1 MRSLILFFIKYNG
14 FFLFVLLE
22 MTGLYL
28 LVQER
33 NPKQYTRY
41 TMSTNRLVGFL
52 TERVSK
58 VTRYWDLE
66 SENRRLA
73 TENKNL
79 HEQLRSAFFDDR
91 VQRDSVVTDT
101 QRYKYIVAE
110 VVDNSTSRL
119 NNYLL
124 LNRGE
129 SHGVRP
135 NMGVMNGSGDGILGI
150 VRHVSDNF
158 SSVMSVLH
166 MDTRISAK
174 IQRGNFFGTL
184 GWDGRSTRHL
194 VMDAI
199 PKHATIHR
207 GDTVVTSGFSGIFP
221 KGVVV
226 GVVDTFSLEPGSSF
240 YTINVLL
247 SGDLSNA
254 AYGFVVE
261 DLMKAELD
269 SLDEQLESIEEQ

>member
-1 MRSLILFFIKYNG
+1 MRNLILFFIKYNG

-22 MTGLYL
+22 AIGIYL

-33 NPKQYTRY
+33 NPKQHAHFAAT
-41 TMSTNRLVGFL
+41 TNRLVGFL

-66 SENRRLA
+66 SENKRLA
-73 TENKNL
+73 NENKQL
-79 HEQLRSAFFDDR
+79 HEKLRSAYFDDR
-91 VQRDSVVTDT
+91 VQRDTLETDSL
-101 QRYKYIVAE
+101 RYRYIVAE

-124 LNRGE
+124 LNRGS

-135 NMGVMNGSGDGILGI
+135 NMGVINGSGDGILGI
-150 VRHVSDNF
+150 VRSVSTNF
-158 SSVMSVLH
+158 STVMSVLH

-174 IQRGNFFGTL
+174 LRRNNFFGTL
-184 GWDGRSTRHL
+184 GWDGRSARHL
-194 VMDAI
+194 VLDAI
-199 PKHATIHR
+199 PKHAQVLR

-221 KGVVV
+221 KDVVV
-226 GVVDTFSLEPGSSF
+226 GVVDTFWLEPGSSF

-247 SGDLSNA
+247 SGDLSNTG
-254 AYGFVVE
+254 YGFVVE
-261 DLMKAELD
+261 DVMEKELKDLGVQLDKIDAE
-269 SLDEQLESIEEQ
+269 